1 MKKKPTLEELQ
12 AIMNINGGSLDL
24 SGTQITALPD
34 NLTVGDSLYLS
45 STQITAENV
54 KRLQNRDYVEGKYL
68 YADNILTHI
77 KYTRKKGKYTL
88 YVGKIKGKNVISD
101 GINYAH
107 CGKWKDGISDLNFKA
122 ATDRG
127 AEQYKRL
134 TLDSIVN
141 KDDAVA
147 MYRVITG
154 ACQQGTKNFLDSLPE
169 LKKEYKI
176 SEIIELTKGN
186 YGADTFKKFF
196 EECPQCTN

>member
-1 MKKKPTLEELQ
+1 MKNCPIILPL
-12 AIMNINGGSLDL
+12 GGSLDL

-34 NLTVGDSLYLS
+34 NLTVGGSLYLNGAQM
-45 STQITAENV
+45 TIRNI
-54 KRLQNRDYVEGKYL
+54 KRLQNGDYVEGKYL

-77 KYTRKKGKYTL
+77 KSTRKKGKYTL

-141 KDDAVA
+141 KDDAIS

-154 ACQQGTKNFLDSLPE
+154 ACQQGTKNFLNSLPE

-196 EECPQCTN
+196 EE